1 MRANATCHSAV
12 SIPGKKKGKW
22 RRVSYVLN
30 ELATGSFYNQ
40 DEAAR
45 QQLIEDYFCVN
56 DSELDT
62 PNDTTHNNE

>member
-1 MRANATCHSAV
+1 MF
-12 SIPGKKKGKW
+12 
-22 RRVSYVLN
+22 LN

-45 QQLIEDYFCVN
+45 QQLVEDYFCVNN

-62 PNDTTHNNE
+62 PNGTTHNNE

>member
-1 MRANATCHSAV
+1 M
-12 SIPGKKKGKW
+12 
-22 RRVSYVLN
+22 SYVLN